1 MYTGFLGGEGEMQ
14 DLATVNHISIFSR
27 IFSVKIKMESTNLY
41 GQKDS
46 ANSAT
51 WYINSEVVIPP
62 NGHAFEAELVIST

>member
-1 MYTGFLGGEGEMQ
+1 MYTGFFGGEGEMQ

-27 IFSVKIKMESTNLY
+27 IFSIKIKMESTNLY

-62 NGHAFEAELVIST
+62 DGHTYKAELVILT